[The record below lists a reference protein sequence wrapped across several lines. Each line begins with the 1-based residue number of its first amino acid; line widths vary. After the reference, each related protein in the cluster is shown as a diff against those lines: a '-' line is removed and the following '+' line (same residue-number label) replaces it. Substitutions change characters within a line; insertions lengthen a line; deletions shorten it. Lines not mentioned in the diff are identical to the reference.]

1 MSEELAATVLAVV
14 VVIAVLAALLGG
26 YHPPRSC
33 PAGAFLA
40 ADGFCTHAYG
50 RPTPA
55 PTRKP

>member
-14 VVIAVLAALLGG
+14 IVLAMVAALLGG

-33 PAGAFLA
+33 PAGTFLA

-50 RPTPA
+50 H
-55 PTRKP
+55 RKP